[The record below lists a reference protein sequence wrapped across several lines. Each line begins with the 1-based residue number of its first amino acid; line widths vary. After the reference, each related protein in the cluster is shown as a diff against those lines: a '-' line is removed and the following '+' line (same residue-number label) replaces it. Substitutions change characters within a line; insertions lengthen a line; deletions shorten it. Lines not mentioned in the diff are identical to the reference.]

1 MTKLEEIK
9 KMTNWIS
16 VDERLPK
23 IDPDK
28 KGRYKNSVSIRVL
41 CACKQHSGKKMVK
54 EGYCEWG
61 DWGYSWRIPGSIDS
75 VTHWMYLPEPPDSE
89 E

>member
-1 MTKLEEIK
+1 MEVIK

-16 VDERLPK
+16 VDERLPE

-28 KGRYKNSVSIRVL
+28 KGRYKNGKVSIRVL
-41 CACKQHSGKKMVK
+41 CACKQYSGKKMVK

-61 DWGYSWRIPGSIDS
+61 DWGYSWRIPGSIDM
-75 VTHWMYLPEPPDSE
+75 VTHWAYLPEPPE
-89 E
+89 H